1 MKAMN
6 VVVAMVLLV
15 MMSMAA
21 FAADWPNWRGPNW
34 DGISTEKDWDPLAVN
49 GTAPIWKAEV
59 GVGFSAMV
67 VAEGKVLTMGNVEK
81 KTDVIWCLDAKTGKL
96 LWKKEYPE
104 PLKDNLYEGGPNAT
118 PTVADGKVYT
128 ISKSGK
134 VFCLNLQDG
143 SIIWNR
149 ELGIKV
155 PEWGFAGS
163 PYILGDLLIM
173 NASESGVALNKN
185 NGDTVWQG
193 EDKPAGYATPVK
205 MVLNG
210 TTQLVVFGAEQVQGV
225 NPKTGAVTWSYPWK
239 TNYGINASDPIVKGS
254 EIYLTSGYNFGC
266 GLFRL
271 NAGQLVK
278 VWQNKNMRSQL
289 SGPVVINGFIYG
301 IDDAQLVCLDWK
313 TGDKKWSEPSVGKGT
328 LMAADGK
335 LIVLSEKGKL
345 MVADASPEK
354 FAPIASAQILDGRC
368 WTMPTLAN
376 GKIYAR
382 NAKGTLVCVDVAQ
395 KKTVALAEMGAAPAQ
410 QPTWPRWK
418 GLKQDN
424 ISTETGLLKQWPE
437 QGPAMLWQYE
447 GLGEGFA
454 SVSVADGRIY
464 TVGMVNK
471 EGFLTCL
478 DMNGKLVWKVSYGPE
493 WTKATPGVR
502 GTPTLDNGKV
512 YVISGVGRVICL
524 DAADGTII
532 WQKDPFTEFG
542 GKYGIWGI
550 AESAVIDGDALFFVV
565 GGSKATMVA
574 LNKNTGDT
582 LWASDSIGDT
592 SSYCTPLLVHHGGRK
607 ILTMLT
613 ADHIVGVDAANGK
626 ILWTVAVT
634 DFAKRSSQINPNTPV
649 SREGMIF
656 YTSGYDQGAIMLKLN
671 ADGSAV
677 ETVWTNPEFDNHH
690 GSVVLLGDYLY
701 GANWKDNGNGDWL
714 CVDWKT
720 GKTVYATHWEN
731 KGSLTCAEGMLYC
744 YEEKNGN
751 VALVKADPA
760 GFTPISTFKVPAGD
774 GPHWG
779 HPVVCGKRLYIRH
792 GDVLMVYDIA
802 AKS

>member
-1 MKAMN
+1 MKTMS
-6 VVVAMVLLV
+6 VIVAMVLLAL
-15 MMSMAA
+15 MSMTS
-21 FAADWPNWRGPNW
+21 FAADWPNWRGPNL
-34 DGISTEKDWDPLAVN
+34 DGISTEKAWDPLAVN
-49 GTAPIWKAEV
+49 GAAPIWKAEV
-59 GVGFSAMV
+59 GVGFSTMV
-67 VAEGKVLTMGNVEK
+67 VADGKVLTMGNIEK
-81 KTDVIWCLDAKTGKL
+81 KTDVVWCFDAKTGKL

-104 PLKDNLYEGGPNAT
+104 PLSDNLYEGGPNAT
-118 PTVADGKVYT
+118 PTIADGRVYT
-128 ISKSGK
+128 LSKSGK

-143 SIIWNR
+143 SVIWNR

-163 PYILGDLLIM
+163 PYILGDWLIL
-173 NASESGVALNKN
+173 NVSESGATLNKN
-185 NGDTVWQG
+185 TGRTVWQG

-205 MVLNG
+205 MDLNG

-225 NPKTGAVTWSYPWK
+225 NSKTGAVTWSYPWK
-239 TNYGINASDPIVKGS
+239 TNYGINASDPIVNGS
-254 EIYLTSGYNFGC
+254 EIFLTSGYNFGC
-266 GLFRL
+266 GLFKL
-271 NAGQLVK
+271 EAGQLVK

-313 TGDKKWSEPSVGKGT
+313 TGVKKWAEPAVAKGT

-345 MVADASPEK
+345 MVAAASPEK

-395 KKTVALAEMGAAPAQ
+395 KKTVALAEMGTAPVE
-410 QPTWPRWK
+410 QPAWPRWK
-418 GLKQDN
+418 GIKQDN
-424 ISTETGLLKQWPE
+424 ISTETGLMKQWPE

-493 WTKATPGVR
+493 WSKSVPGVR
-502 GTPTLDNGKV
+502 GTPTLDGDKV
-512 YVISGVGRVICL
+512 YVISGVGRVLCFN
-524 DAADGTII
+524 AADGKEI
-532 WQKDPFTEFG
+532 WQKNPFSEFG

-592 SSYCTPLLVHHGGRK
+592 SSYCTPLLVNHGGRK

-649 SREGMIF
+649 SRDGMIF

-677 ETVWTNPEFDNHH
+677 ETLWTNPEFDNHH

-701 GANWKDNGNGDWL
+701 GPNWKDNGNGDWL
-714 CVDWKT
+714 CVEWKT
-720 GKTVYATHWEN
+720 GKTVYTTHWEN

-744 YEEKNGN
+744 YEEKNGI

-760 GFTPISTFKVPAGD
+760 GFTPISMFKVPAGE

-792 GDVLMVYDIA
+792 GDVLMVYNIA
-802 AKS
+802 A